1 MYSGIAWWTCCA
13 AFDVFEHSKFAP
25 WTTIVSYLK
34 GDAKSVISYTLS
46 LSLFLRWDNNNY
58 CNLLL
63 TRSVCTVPVTARSAI
78 SCFHVVFAF
87 HNTRHLLLLL
97 LLLLLILTVIAGVGF
112 SAAFVCLS
120 VCFPHDIS
128 TTEAATITNIAEHR
142 NVPQWLLETHLL
154 LGLKVK
160 GQGHEAQQQCR
171 RGYLHSCECRLL
183 LVIIIIIIIYT
194 LGIKDPEGF
203 GDKNSNLKT
212 HRVKRVVK

>member
-1 MYSGIAWWTCCA
+1 M
-13 AFDVFEHSKFAP
+13 
-25 WTTIVSYLK
+25 
-34 GDAKSVISYTLS
+34 LS
-46 LSLFLRWDNNNY
+46 RRLRFSQHPPFIIIIIIIIIITDTDGN
-58 CNLLL
+58 
-63 TRSVCTVPVTARSAI
+63 R
-78 SCFHVVFAF
+78 
-87 HNTRHLLLLL
+87 
-97 LLLLLILTVIAGVGF
+97 GVGF